1 MRKRMMIVAA
11 GALLCAGGLALAQD
25 AAPWTFLQAD
35 SVVVT
40 AQFEPGGRTAPEV
53 RQSTLTGNVVF
64 QVNGVLV
71 RADRAVIA
79 GREVSLEGNV
89 RLTLPQPK

>member
-1 MRKRMMIVAA
+1 MRKRILIVAA

-25 AAPWTFLQAD
+25 APFTFLQAD
-35 SVVVT
+35 RVVVS
-40 AQFEPGGRTAPEV
+40 AQFDPAGRTVPEV
-53 RQSTLTGNVVF
+53 RQTTLTGNITF
-64 QVNGVLV
+64 QVDGVIV
-71 RADRAVIA
+71 RADRAVIT